1 MRYKFRYINGMY
13 KTASKIIGPLQNI
26 FLVWAIYL
34 AVYFLVGK
42 IAKAFNLEDYV
53 LNADLMSI
61 LHRIVLAASLL
72 WAMAY
77 TFLRKGVY
85 LQENCLV
92 IAHYT
97 VSLTNWHNRIII
109 NYDDIESVNDNF
121 HDLHF
126 TKHRYSMVVPC
137 GDESYNIELTLKSG
151 KKYFFSIENQEEFC
165 ENLTFLI
172 NNR

>member
-1 MRYKFRYINGMY
+1 MY

-26 FLVWAIYL
+26 TLVWVIYFV
-34 AVYFLVGK
+34 VYFLIDK
-42 IAKAFNLEDYV
+42 LAQAFNFENYV
-53 LNADLMSI
+53 LNTDLMSI
-61 LHRIVLAASLL
+61 LHRIVLIASLL

-85 LQENCLV
+85 LREDGLV
-92 IAHYT
+92 IARYT

-137 GDESYNIELTLKSG
+137 GDESYNIELTLKNG
-151 KKYFFSIENQEEFC
+151 KKYFFSIENQEDFIEA
-165 ENLTFLI
+165 I
-172 NNR
+172 NCRIAE